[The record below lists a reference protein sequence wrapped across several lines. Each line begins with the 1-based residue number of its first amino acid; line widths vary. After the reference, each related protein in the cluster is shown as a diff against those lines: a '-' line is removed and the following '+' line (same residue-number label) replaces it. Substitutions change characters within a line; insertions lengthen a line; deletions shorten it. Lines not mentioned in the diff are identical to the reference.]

1 MYSWEVIIYDQ
12 AVPVLLRALPGKHS
26 EKNNI

>member
-12 AVPVLLRALPGKHS
+12 AVRVLLRALPEKHS